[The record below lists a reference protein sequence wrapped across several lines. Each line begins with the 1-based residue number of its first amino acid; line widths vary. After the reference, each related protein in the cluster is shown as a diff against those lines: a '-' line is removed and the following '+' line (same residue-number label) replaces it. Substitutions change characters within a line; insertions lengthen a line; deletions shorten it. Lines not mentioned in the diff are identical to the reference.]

1 MSNLSKDDFERAF
14 QITEYARQSGEN
26 RRQYEFKVFISY
38 VTMLILA
45 IYEGHHI
52 IPSDEIDSFYG
63 ISILFLLSMMHFFY
77 LAWTISLSVANNN
90 DGTRRNFY
98 LDEAECISRSLL
110 EKSGYPLSRKL
121 ESDYQCCPNEK
132 IIRVPRFYEVGNH
145 IDQLWINYA
154 AALQAAIPTILFSLL
169 VFNLFKSYTGWWLVA
184 VVGISL
190 LPIVMCFALRF
201 QKKDKHNE
209 RHETTQQ

>member
-1 MSNLSKDDFERAF
+1 MSTPSKGDFERTF
-14 QITEYARQSGEN
+14 QIAEYARQSGEN

-52 IPSDEIDSFYG
+52 IPSDENHSVYG
-63 ISILFLLSMMHFFY
+63 ILILFLLSMMHFFY
-77 LAWTISLSVANNN
+77 LAWTISLSVANQN

-98 LDEAECISRSLL
+98 LDKAECISHSHLM
-110 EKSGYPLSRKL
+110 EFGDQLSRKL
-121 ESDYQCCPNEK
+121 KGEYQCGPNEK

-154 AALQAAIPTILFSLL
+154 AALQAAIPTILFFLL
-169 VFNLFKSYTGWWLVA
+169 VFNLFKSYTGWWRVG

-190 LPIVMCFALRF
+190 LPFLMCLALRCK
-201 QKKDKHNE
+201 KKDKHNE
-209 RHETTQQ
+209 RHQTP

>member
-1 MSNLSKDDFERAF
+1 MSNLSKDDFERTF
-14 QITEYARQSGEN
+14 QIAEYARQSGEN

-52 IPSDEIDSFYG
+52 IPSDENYGVYG
-63 ISILFLLSMMHFFY
+63 IFIFLLLSVMHFFY

-98 LDEAECISRSLL
+98 LDKAECISRSLL

-154 AALQAAIPTILFSLL
+154 AALQAAIPTILFFLL
-169 VFNLFKSYTGWWLVA
+169 VFNLFKSYTGWWRVG

-190 LPIVMCFALRF
+190 LPFLMCLALRCK
-201 QKKDKHNE
+201 KKDKHNE
-209 RHETTQQ
+209 RHQTA